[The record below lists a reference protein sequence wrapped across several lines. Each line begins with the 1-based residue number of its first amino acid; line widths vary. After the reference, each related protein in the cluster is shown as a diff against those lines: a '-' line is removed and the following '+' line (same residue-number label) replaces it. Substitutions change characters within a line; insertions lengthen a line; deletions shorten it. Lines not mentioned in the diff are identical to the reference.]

1 MTSPTILS
9 DLGTEILIP
18 ICAVKL
24 VVEKPYA
31 DRKNR
36 FTKALIEEEEGVNDY
51 TVVGSPEKFTSAV
64 YRQKSVTYRNLFG
77 LMQWT
82 VGSPE
87 KFRRKSVHGDYSED
101 VGVKLDRPAEE
112 AAPEATCA
120 ISNDLQEFKKS
131 L

>member
-1 MTSPTILS
+1 MTSATILS

-87 KFRRKSVHGDYSED
+87 KFRRKSVSFKSWIDFFY
-101 VGVKLDRPAEE
+101 KLVAYCVVTKRAWSPKMFEVYG
-112 AAPEATCA
+112 
-120 ISNDLQEFKKS
+120 SF
-131 L
+131 